1 MNELLEKL
9 LGSDLLTDEVRNEL
23 TEAFKAAVDT
33 AVEVQV
39 TEAKAALDAEKE
51 ALVVEYATQFAADRE
66 ALVEAIDT
74 KVEEMLQ
81 EQLTALADDIA
92 NFRDLEVD
100 YSARLAEEKAT
111 LAETVEN
118 DLAQLI
124 ERLDTFLEIR
134 LSEEMDELKESIEE
148 VKKNNLGRKVF
159 ETFKDEFEQFSNV
172 DSGLEEMK
180 TKLEESAATAAA
192 LQDQLNEANK
202 KLEIT
207 ARKETMENALSSL
220 QGRPREI
227 MEAILN
233 SSATDKLQE
242 TYDKFINRILHEGAI
257 KSSEKEDANPAVE
270 APVLAEGET
279 QETVEDNLNEGT
291 VTLTGDSEVVTP
303 EAPAKVELSE
313 STKAMMKM
321 AGISG

>member
-100 YSARLAEEKAT
+100 YAARLAEEKAT

-148 VKKNNLGRKVF
+148 VKKNNLGRKIF

-180 TKLEESAATAAA
+180 TKLEESAATATA

-207 ARKETMENALSSL
+207 ARKETMENVLSSL

-242 TYDKFINRILHEGAI
+242 TYDKFINRVLHESAT